1 MSGGTQAEAR
11 KASAGPKPVS
21 RRLSSPIRA
30 LPLPE
35 SVSGGNGSGKALF
48 KSKPRTPVDLV
59 RQTRELLIYVERG
72 SSSDV
77 RESKREEKVRFCSLC
92 MKIDFIF
99 FNRESNSIPSDAY
112 LESIY
117 LITLDL
123 DQMP

>member
-1 MSGGTQAEAR
+1 MSGGTSAEAR

-35 SVSGGNGSGKALF
+35 SVSGGNGSGDAKMKALF

-59 RQTRELLIYVERG
+59 RQTRELLIYAERG
-72 SSSDV
+72 SSSEL
-77 RESKREEKVRFCSLC
+77 RESKREEKVQFC
-92 MKIDFIF
+92 MKFAF
-99 FNRESNSIPSDAY
+99 FFSESNSIRSDGN
-112 LESIY
+112 LESLC